1 MGVISH
7 CPEKHT
13 TFIHPLSTSFL
24 VSLVQLTDVFY
35 QYRVWII
42 MVLCC
47 ASLHQMP
54 LYAADDNSL
63 IYEILTKQIW
73 RSWSFFTK
81 FPQFF
86 LFTSLLNAVTS
97 FCWIQCTN
105 KMTHTDIQWNTRE
118 LPGRYKPAYEYTN
131 MVNYLIQ
138 KWSDYIEAP
147 QAPHKLQTGETSW
160 HHWWHHF
167 QFSIKDSLEN
177 SNLSDTP
184 SCSVYCSLTIMREI
198 VHLQI
203 GQCGNQIGSKV
214 IK

>member
-73 RSWSFFTK
+73 WSWSFFTK

-97 FCWIQCTN
+97 FCWIVYKQNDTYRYTVKHKGALWKIQACLWVYKYGQLPHTKMKRLHRGPSGPSQITN
-105 KMTHTDIQWNTRE
+105 WGDFLTSLMTSLPVLYKRLVGE
-118 LPGRYKPAYEYTN
+118 LKP
-131 MVNYLIQ
+131 
-138 KWSDYIEAP
+138 
-147 QAPHKLQTGETSW
+147 
-160 HHWWHHF
+160 
-167 QFSIKDSLEN
+167 
-177 SNLSDTP
+177 
-184 SCSVYCSLTIMREI
+184 
-198 VHLQI
+198 I
-203 GQCGNQIGSKV
+203 GHSQLLCV
-214 IK
+214 L